1 MEFET
6 KFIDNIITITVKN
19 ISTFEQYE
27 TTINNTNGYISFS
40 NDISIL
46 NRIINDAINKKLIMN
61 TTISNDEITIHI
73 ESNKDMYINFDFI
86 IRLKKIHNEI
96 NELKMRMSKYVT
108 DNEKEISTLRDT
120 IRIMRDEMETFRRYM
135 EIANI
140 DTRQLELQ
148 LNNYIVIRNT
158 NIKRTTLNLIIGRGT
173 GIMAFNEYK
182 KIIDLSKDLNDIFY
196 FDPILF
202 NTYGTRTNGQIY
214 ERNGL

>member
-196 FDPILF
+196 FDPI
-202 NTYGTRTNGQIY
+202 R
-214 ERNGL
+214 RMCVH